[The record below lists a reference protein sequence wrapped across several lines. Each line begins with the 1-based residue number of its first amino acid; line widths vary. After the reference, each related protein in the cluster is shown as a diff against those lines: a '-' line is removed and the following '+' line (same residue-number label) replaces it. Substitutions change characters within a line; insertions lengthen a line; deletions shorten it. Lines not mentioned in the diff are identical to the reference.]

1 MPKAYSEDLLW
12 RAVALRR
19 VQTAPHSAN
28 RVLDGA
34 PRCRTVSFTATASRR
49 LRRCCAC
56 TSTQSPRSCGVFRA
70 GLPLVVSTRSARRAL
85 LRVDDLAALRELV
98 IADDTL
104 YLDELRLKLAAARGK
119 SVSSRTLLRGLC
131 QLRLSRKRVRARTVR
146 SLLRRCVAEWAH

>member
-34 PRCRTVSFTATASRR
+34 SRCRTVFYGHCQQEVAALLCMHLNTVTKV
-49 LRRCCAC
+49 LRR
-56 TSTQSPRSCGVFRA
+56 FRA

-85 LRVDDLAALRELV
+85 LSVDDLAALRELV

-131 QLRLSRKRVRARTVR
+131 ELRLSRKRVRARAVR

>member
-1 MPKAYSEDLLW
+1 MPRSFFYGHCQHEVAALLCLHLNT
-12 RAVALRR
+12 VAKVLRR
-19 VQTAPHSAN
+19 
-28 RVLDGA
+28 
-34 PRCRTVSFTATASRR
+34 
-49 LRRCCAC
+49 
-56 TSTQSPRSCGVFRA
+56 FRA

-85 LRVDDLAALRELV
+85 LSVDDLAALRELV

-119 SVSSRTLLRGLC
+119 SVSSRTLMRGLC